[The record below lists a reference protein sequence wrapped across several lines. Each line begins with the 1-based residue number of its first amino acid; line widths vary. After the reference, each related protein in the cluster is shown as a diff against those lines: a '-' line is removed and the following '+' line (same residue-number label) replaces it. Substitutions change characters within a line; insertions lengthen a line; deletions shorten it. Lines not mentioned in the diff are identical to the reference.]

1 MYLPAC
7 APSACPRHASAAAEA
22 DPLEQF
28 ARIDH
33 GRQSR
38 TGMPEVVYGQG
49 KTAQQMAA
57 ILTAMADR
65 ATQAGG
71 QGGGQR
77 AVMATRVDAEAAQ
90 QVCAVLPSAIYHP
103 LARVLHL
110 PLPLP
115 PTAGAEASE
124 AGESGA
130 GSAAESAGDS
140 GGGREGTSGHVMVVT
155 AGTTDLPVAEEARV
169 TLELMGVP
177 VGLIADVGVAGL
189 HRVITQLPR
198 IRQAA
203 VVIVVAGMDGALPSV
218 ISGLVDMPVI
228 AVPTSPSTLHSPS
241 HSLHSPSH
249 SLHSPSH
256 SLHSPSHSL
265 HSPSHSLHSPSHS
278 LHSPSHSLHS
288 LSLHSPS
295 PSLPVFLLALAPG
308 IPFLLLCVPPLSL
321 PATVSLPAICLSLTP
336 CAPTFSHPA
345 SPLYPTPP
353 SVGYGASFGGVAA
366 LLAALNACAP
376 GVTVVN
382 IDNGFGAAAA
392 AARILLRR
400 QS

>member
-1 MYLPAC
+1 MPPCVAVHCHPAARGIGAYCRPTSTASADRSAPTPFRPSCVRARKPAGARARPASC
-7 APSACPRHASAAAEA
+7 ATARWKAACLGQGGRSSARRVCSPRVQADDAAERATAAAEA

-38 TGMPEVVYGQG
+38 TGMPEG
-49 KTAQQMAA
+49 KTAQQIAA

-71 QGGGQR
+71 HGGGQR

-90 QVCAVLPSAIYHP
+90 QVCALLPSAIYHP

-130 GSAAESAGDS
+130 GSAAKSAGGS

-228 AVPTSPSTLHSPS
+228 AVPTS
-241 HSLHSPSH
+241 
-249 SLHSPSH
+249 
-256 SLHSPSHSL
+256 
-265 HSPSHSLHSPSHS
+265 
-278 LHSPSHSLHS
+278 
-288 LSLHSPS
+288 
-295 PSLPVFLLALAPG
+295 
-308 IPFLLLCVPPLSL
+308 
-321 PATVSLPAICLSLTP
+321 
-336 CAPTFSHPA
+336 
-345 SPLYPTPP
+345 
-353 SVGYGASFGGVAA
+353 VGYGASFGGVAA

>member
-1 MYLPAC
+1 MRARSPSCAASRWKAVRLGQVRRGSTRRQC
-7 APSACPRHASAAAEA
+7 APRVQADEAAERASEWRRKREAETREAERREKQWREKERPVAEA

-28 ARIDH
+28 VRIDH

-65 ATQAGG
+65 ASQAGH
-71 QGGGQR
+71 QGRSRR
-77 AVMATRVDAEAAQ
+77 AVMATRVDPEAAQ
-90 QVCAVLPSAIYHP
+90 QVCALLPSAIYHP

-115 PTAGAEASE
+115 ATAGAEASE

-130 GSAAESAGDS
+130 PCGSGSAAADSTGDS
-140 GGGREGTSGHVMVVT
+140 GGGREGASGHVMVVT

-177 VGLIADVGVAGL
+177 VGLVADVGVAGL

-198 IRQAA
+198 IRQAS

-228 AVPTSPSTLHSPS
+228 AVPT
-241 HSLHSPSH
+241 
-249 SLHSPSH
+249 
-256 SLHSPSHSL
+256 
-265 HSPSHSLHSPSHS
+265 
-278 LHSPSHSLHS
+278 
-288 LSLHSPS
+288 
-295 PSLPVFLLALAPG
+295 
-308 IPFLLLCVPPLSL
+308 
-321 PATVSLPAICLSLTP
+321 
-336 CAPTFSHPA
+336 
-345 SPLYPTPP
+345 

>member
-1 MYLPAC
+1 MPPCVAVHCHPAARGIGAYSRPTSTTRADHS
-7 APSACPRHASAAAEA
+7 APTPFRPARARARDPAGVRARPASCASARSKAGCLGQGRRSSARRVCSPRVQADDAAERATAEA

-33 GRQSR
+33 GRQAR

-49 KTAQQMAA
+49 KTPQQIAA
-57 ILTAMADR
+57 ILTAMGER
-65 ATQAGG
+65 AGQSGG

-77 AVMATRVDAEAAQ
+77 VVMATRVDAEAAQ
-90 QVCAVLPSAIYHP
+90 QVCALLPSAIYHP

-115 PTAGAEASE
+115 PAGGAEASE
-124 AGESGA
+124 AGESESGA
-130 GSAAESAGDS
+130 GSAAENVGDS
-140 GGGREGTSGHVMVVT
+140 GGGREGASGHVMVVT

-177 VGLIADVGVAGL
+177 VSLIADVGVAGL

-228 AVPTSPSTLHSPS
+228 AVPTS
-241 HSLHSPSH
+241 
-249 SLHSPSH
+249 
-256 SLHSPSHSL
+256 
-265 HSPSHSLHSPSHS
+265 
-278 LHSPSHSLHS
+278 
-288 LSLHSPS
+288 
-295 PSLPVFLLALAPG
+295 
-308 IPFLLLCVPPLSL
+308 
-321 PATVSLPAICLSLTP
+321 
-336 CAPTFSHPA
+336 
-345 SPLYPTPP
+345 
-353 SVGYGASFGGVAA
+353 VGYGASFGGVAA

-392 AARILLRR
+392 AARILLRS